1 MSHDPLTGCNLVSSR
16 WQIDQRQR
24 EKRER
29 DTRARLATKT
39 TEIPHLLPPSYVS
52 LSPLFFSVLQEQFT
66 GPLAPRFSPFL
77 APAGQGMS
85 RWQDAL
91 RGPTEPHLRLPGHR
105 GEREQWQV
113 PASLL
118 HTGHAAGKLGV
129 VHGQPTGN
137 CMGLCQLSSQLYFS
151 ETYSPGNCEGYCLDN

>member
-1 MSHDPLTGCNLVSSR
+1 MSHDPLAGCSLVSSR
-16 WQIDQRQR
+16 WQRDQRYSR
-24 EKRER
+24 EIQRER
-29 DTRARLATKT
+29 DTLARLATKT
-39 TEIPHLLPPSYVS
+39 TEIPHLLPPSLIC
-52 LSPLFFSVLQEQFT
+52 LSFPSFFLCPLGIVH
-66 GPLAPRFSPFL
+66 GPTCPRFSPFL

-91 RGPTEPHLRLPGHR
+91 RGPTEPHLRLPRHR

-137 CMGLCQLSSQLYFS
+137 CTGLC
-151 ETYSPGNCEGYCLDN
+151 